1 MYSLQ
6 YIIIYLEQIKLILIP
21 KEKKASIV
29 YSSVYEYYFLGVV
42 ALGMNIGSILD
53 KNFMRK
59 KWYCEVTKS

>member
-1 MYSLQ
+1 VYSLQ

-59 KWYCEVTKS
+59 K